1 MKGNDCCSLHRPAVS
16 TSLHE
21 LIDQGIRFP
30 TIYCDP
36 PWRYQNTAS
45 RAAAENHYATMS
57 CDDIKR
63 LPVCELATDNAHLH
77 LWTTTSFIREALA
90 LIDSWGFEYKSC
102 LVWIKDQIGMGN
114 YWRIS
119 HEYLLLGVRGSL
131 RFRDRSQQSWV
142 GARRSLHSRKPGVF
156 RHLIERVSPG
166 PYLELFGREEIPGGD
181 WTVFGDQVVRC
192 HW

>member
-1 MKGNDCCSLHRPAVS
+1 MTSNDCLLIHPSIV

-21 LIDQGIRFP
+21 LIGRGLHFP

-36 PWRYQNTAS
+36 PWRYENTAS
-45 RAAAENHYATMS
+45 RAAAESHYPTMS
-57 CDDIKR
+57 FDDIRR
-63 LPVCELATDNAHLH
+63 LPVSELATGNAHLH
-77 LWTTTSFIREALA
+77 LWTTTSFVREALA

-131 RFRDRSQQSWV
+131 RFRDRSRPSWV
-142 GARRSLHSRKPGVF
+142 GARRTGHSRKP
-156 RHLIERVSPG
+156 
-166 PYLELFGREEIPGGD
+166 
-181 WTVFGDQVVRC
+181 
-192 HW
+192 